1 MTRMSWIGRAKT
13 LFSAPVSPAAPR
25 FTPERWQSA
34 VGFSVNIPPEML
46 SQGASDLGSPMP
58 KVPRALAIQVPAVKR
73 GRDLICSTL
82 GGLAP
87 RVIDSNNRTV
97 PSELADQP
105 EANSARSIT
114 WTKIVEDMVFEKNA
128 WFRIT
133 EIGADGYPSKVVR
146 LGPTSVTVNWKGKVY
161 VNSRTGAAQG
171 STW

>member
-1 MTRMSWIGRAKT
+1 MAPMSWVGRAKT
-13 LFSAPVSPAAPR
+13 LFSAPPSPDAPR
-25 FTPERWQSA
+25 FTPERWQA
-34 VGFSVNIPPEML
+34 PLAFSVTIPPEML

-97 PSELADQP
+97 YNELADQP

-114 WTKIVEDMVFEKNA
+114 W
-128 WFRIT
+128 
-133 EIGADGYPSKVVR
+133 
-146 LGPTSVTVNWKGKVY
+146 
-161 VNSRTGAAQG
+161 
-171 STW
+171 